1 MLNHFETLCNLC
13 AVSGDEQAVRSY
25 LISVL
30 EKRHDVTWTIDPLGS
45 LLVEKRGQNRAPHKL
60 MVSAHMDE
68 VGMIVTHVNSDGT
81 LCILADLKFFMF
93 RLAMLYA

>member
-30 EKRHDVTWTIDPLGS
+30 EKRHAGQPAGGKAWTESCATQAD
-45 LLVEKRGQNRAPHKL
+45 GQRPH
-60 MVSAHMDE
+60 
-68 VGMIVTHVNSDGT
+68 G
-81 LCILADLKFFMF
+81 
-93 RLAMLYA
+93 

>member
-30 EKRHDVTWTIDPLGS
+30 EKRHDVTWTIDRWAACWWKS
-45 LLVEKRGQNRAPHKL
+45 VDR
-60 MVSAHMDE
+60 
-68 VGMIVTHVNSDGT
+68 IVRHTS
-81 LCILADLKFFMF
+81 
-93 RLAMLYA
+93 

>member
-30 EKRHDVTWTIDPLGS
+30 EKRHLDNRPAGQPAGGKAWTESCATQAD
-45 LLVEKRGQNRAPHKL
+45 GQRPH
-60 MVSAHMDE
+60 
-68 VGMIVTHVNSDGT
+68 G
-81 LCILADLKFFMF
+81 
-93 RLAMLYA
+93 